1 MPSETFQT
9 LIKTIKNGDFSQFE
23 DFFLYYKEMDFLD
36 LKDSE
41 DFEKISDNRE
51 KCYYLALA
59 KLLTLLSYYRG
70 TGDEAVIFNEF
81 SQLINISDKLGIFIE
96 VKKIPFRFKIIAELH
111 LDGMQK
117 GLIGRIFV
125 IIRFFNKY
133 NLFERNLSSEE
144 LRLIE
149 DIKKNDKPLIAN
161 LRDLFGTVSNSL
173 IYYSCKIMPYD
184 LLLSNEERIRNFLNN
199 PEYRSEL
206 RGRLLS
212 LNYLKTWTDWYSMYG
227 LSVRNLGSIHQ
238 FLDKFEEKYDGVKK
252 VIEFDIIYRTF
263 YFDDDEDHEFHEIK
277 KHFVSP
283 ENILKNKDKFIE
295 KNNYNFYSISMVLLG
310 GLGPQGLGFTYSTPR
325 GEIIEICS
333 DQKENE
339 AIIIKFK
346 QYLKRKFL
354 AKLENEME
362 RLGVKTDIIESIN
375 SYLSEI
381 LNPEDLVSYNDMDS
395 ILKKI
400 KNLVDYEFQQYKFEL
415 DEIMSKIS
423 KVFSKIY
430 SRKIK
435 IWFKLFFKR
444 RVLGRL
450 EKEMENLDVDV
461 DIRRRIKNFLLES
474 TSPKDFFKY
483 YDDNS
488 ISEAIAKLLSD
499 EFQQLNEDIIN
510 KTSKA
515 VSMILREIKLKDQ
528 FMTRMDLVEE
538 GKIKSEDI
546 AKLTSLRG
554 KSHYDV
560 LRERFFFQN
569 EINWFFKDYSNEIKD
584 LEERFLIL

>member
-238 FLDKFEEKYDGVKK
+238 FLDNFEENYDGGKK
-252 VIEFDIIYRTF
+252 VLEFDIIYRTF
-263 YFDDDEDHEFHEIK
+263 YFGDDEDHEFHEIK
-277 KHFVSP
+277 NHFVSP
-283 ENILKNKDKFIE
+283 ENILKNKDKILE

-354 AKLENEME
+354 AKLEKEMG
-362 RLGVKTDIIESIN
+362 RLGIKTDVRKKIISF
-375 SYLSEI
+375 LSRI
-381 LNPEDLVSYNDMDS
+381 LNPKNLISYYDKDL

-400 KNLVDYEFQQYKFEL
+400 RKFL
-415 DEIMSKIS
+415 YQI
-423 KVFSKIY
+423 
-430 SRKIK
+430 
-435 IWFKLFFKR
+435 
-444 RVLGRL
+444 
-450 EKEMENLDVDV
+450 
-461 DIRRRIKNFLLES
+461 
-474 TSPKDFFKY
+474 
-483 YDDNS
+483 
-488 ISEAIAKLLSD
+488 D
-499 EFQQLNEDIIN
+499 EFQQAYKSELKDII
-510 KTSKA
+510 KKITKA
-515 VSMILREIKLKDQ
+515 VSLILRDIKLRDQ
-528 FMTRMDLVEE
+528 FITRMDLVEE

-569 EINWFFKDYSNEIKD
+569 EINWFFKDYSNEIKE
-584 LEERFLIL
+584 LEERFLTI